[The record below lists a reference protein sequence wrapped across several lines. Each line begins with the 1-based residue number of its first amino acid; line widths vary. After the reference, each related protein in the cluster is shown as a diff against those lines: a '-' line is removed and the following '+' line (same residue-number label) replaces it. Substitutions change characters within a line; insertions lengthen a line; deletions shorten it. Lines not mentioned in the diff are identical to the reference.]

1 MFKILNNLVIFFI
14 EGDGI
19 GLDIWV
25 VVKCVLDV
33 VVKKVYNGEKEIVWK
48 EVLVGEKVFK

>member
-1 MFKILNNLVIFFI
+1 MLNVLNNLIILFI

-25 VVKCVLDV
+25 VVFCVLEV
-33 VVKKVYNGEKEIVWK
+33 VVVKVYNGEKEIVWK
-48 EVLVGEKVFK
+48 EVLVGEKVFN